1 MAGMA
6 EGAGTGGIR
15 LGFALPQFGR
25 LTGDAAQIAG
35 FAAEAERLGAA
46 SLWVGDRLIAPVDPV
61 IGYGGTDSMPAEFR
75 AIMDPFALLTVA
87 ATATS
92 TARLGSS
99 VLILPLYAPAIAARW
114 LTTIDVL
121 SRGRLI
127 AGFGMGWSPDEY
139 AAAGVPWPGRGAR
152 LEESLDALE
161 AWWGPSPAEHHGPR
175 LTVPK
180 TYIDLRPAQ
189 QPRPPVYLGALTV
202 PALRRIGRRADGWLP
217 AGLIPQRFSAGMFNR
232 QRQVIQEAAAAAGRG
247 DREIPAVL
255 RANVAPGTPVDEI
268 ARALADVAEGTG
280 IRDIFVDLMYLA
292 RDLDEA
298 SDLAGQL
305 LAAVARDG
313 G

>member
-6 EGAGTGGIR
+6 EDAGTGRIR

-25 LTGDAAQIAG
+25 LTGDASQIAG
-35 FAAEAERLGAA
+35 FAAEVERLGAA
-46 SLWVGDRLIAPVDPV
+46 SLWVGDRLIDPV
-61 IGYGGTDSMPAEFR
+61 HPVVGYGGTGTMPPQFR
-75 AIMDPFALLTVA
+75 TIMDPFAVLTVA

-99 VLILPLYAPAIAARW
+99 VLNLPLYPPATMARW

-161 AWWGPSPAEHHGPR
+161 ALWGPSPASHHGPR
-175 LTVPK
+175 LTVPE
-180 TYIDLRPAQ
+180 TYVDLRPVQ
-189 QPRPPVYLGALTV
+189 QPRPPIYLGAITE

-217 AGLIPQRFSAGMFNR
+217 AGLIPHRFSAGMFNR
-232 QRQVIQEAAAAAGRG
+232 QREVIQDAAAAAGRG
-247 DREIPAVL
+247 EREIPAVV
-255 RANVAPGTPVDEI
+255 RANVAAGTAVDQI
-268 ARALADVAEGTG
+268 AAALVDVADGTG
-280 IRDIFVDLMYLA
+280 IRDMFADLMYLA

-298 SDLAGQL
+298 ADLAGRL
-305 LAAVARDG
+305 LAAVARG
-313 G
+313 